1 MWSSSIINEVPQLQY
16 VTLKN
21 SKFLFDLWYMYLMG
35 KVYGDDYVETFQ
47 FINELM
53 AGPSSRAV

>member
-1 MWSSSIINEVPQLQY
+1 MSSSSLTDEVPQLQY
-16 VTLKN
+16 VMLKN

-35 KVYGDDYVETFQ
+35 KVYGDDYVETYQ

-53 AGPSSRAV
+53 IYTT